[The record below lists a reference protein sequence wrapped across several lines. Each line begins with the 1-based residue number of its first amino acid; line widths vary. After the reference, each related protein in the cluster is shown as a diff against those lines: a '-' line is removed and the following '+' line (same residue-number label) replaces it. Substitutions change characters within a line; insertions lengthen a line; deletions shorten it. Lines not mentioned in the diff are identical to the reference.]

1 MSGETAARGRET
13 AALGRE
19 AAAGA
24 IRWNEAGLAPA
35 VVQHRRTGRVL
46 MLGWMNREAL
56 ERTLSSGE
64 VHFFSRRRGA
74 LWKKGETSG
83 NILRLRSIRT
93 DCDRDAL
100 LVEADPAGPT
110 CHTGEESCFFEA
122 LTGDGDDGGHDR
134 GHDGGHDRGDDG
146 GPEGKPAPG
155 LAAALTRLAALV
167 DDRAARRPGDSYTAR
182 LLAAGAARA
191 AQKVGEEGVETA
203 LAAAAGTEEEVA
215 SEAADLLYHLL
226 VLLKSR
232 GVPPDRVGEELARRF
247 PGEPDGRARPGAGLS
262 RGD

>member
-1 MSGETAARGRET
+1 MSGDAAARGRGL
-13 AALGRE
+13 AG
-19 AAAGA
+19 GA

-35 VVQHRRTGRVL
+35 VVQHCRTGKVL
-46 MLGWMNREAL
+46 MLGWMNAEAL

-83 NILRLRSIRT
+83 NFLRLRSLRT

-122 LTGDGDDGGHDR
+122 LFEGGAGEKR
-134 GHDGGHDRGDDG
+134 T
-146 GPEGKPAPG
+146 PG
-155 LAAALTRLAALV
+155 LAAVLTRLAAVV
-167 DDRAARRPGDSYTAR
+167 DERAGRRPEDSYTAR
-182 LLAAGAARA
+182 LLAAGAARI

-203 LAAAAGTEEEVA
+203 LAAAAGTEEEVT

-232 GVPPDRVGEELARRF
+232 GIAPDRVGAELARRF
-247 PGEPDGRARPGAGLS
+247 PGESD
-262 RGD
+262 

>member
-1 MSGETAARGRET
+1 MSGDAAGRGP
-13 AALGRE
+13 APAG
-19 AAAGA
+19 GA

-46 MLGWMNREAL
+46 MLGWMNAEAL
-56 ERTLSSGE
+56 ERTLATGE
-64 VHFFSRRRGA
+64 VHFFSRRRKA

-83 NILRLRSIRT
+83 NTLRLRRLRT

-122 LTGDGDDGGHDR
+122 LFGDGDRGGA
-134 GHDGGHDRGDDG
+134 
-146 GPEGKPAPG
+146 EGEPAPG
-155 LAAALTRLAALV
+155 LAAALTRLAAIV
-167 DDRAARRPGDSYTAR
+167 DDRAERRPEDSYTAR
-182 LLAAGAARA
+182 LLAAGAARI

-203 LAAAAGTEEEVA
+203 LAAAAGTEEEVVG
-215 SEAADLLYHLL
+215 EAADLLYHLL

-232 GVPPDRVGEELARRF
+232 GVPPDRVGGELARRF
-247 PGEPDGRARPGAGLS
+247 PADPD
-262 RGD
+262 

>member
-1 MSGETAARGRET
+1 MSGEPAARGRE
-13 AALGRE
+13 AAGGAIRE
-19 AAAGA
+19 AGGA

-83 NILRLRSIRT
+83 NTLRLRSVRT

-122 LTGDGDDGGHDR
+122 LTGGGYESGRDS
-134 GHDGGHDRGDDG
+134 GHDGGEDG

-167 DDRAARRPGDSYTAR
+167 DDRAARRPEDSYTAR

-203 LAAAAGTEEEVA
+203 LAAAAGTEEEVV

-247 PGEPDGRARPGAGLS
+247 PGEPDGRTRPGAGLS
-262 RGD
+262 RRE

>member
-1 MSGETAARGRET
+1 MSGETAGRGP
-13 AALGRE
+13 APAG
-19 AAAGA
+19 GA

-46 MLGWMNREAL
+46 MLGWMNAEAL
-56 ERTLSSGE
+56 ERTLATGE
-64 VHFFSRRRGA
+64 VHFFSRRRNA

-83 NILRLRSIRT
+83 NTLRLRRLRA

-122 LTGDGDDGGHDR
+122 PFGDGER
-134 GHDGGHDRGDDG
+134 G
-146 GPEGKPAPG
+146 GPEGEPAPG
-155 LAAALTRLAALV
+155 LAAALTRLAAIV
-167 DDRAARRPGDSYTAR
+167 DDRAERRPEDSYTAR
-182 LLAAGAARA
+182 LLAAGAARI

-203 LAAAAGTEEEVA
+203 LAAAAGTEEEVVG
-215 SEAADLLYHLL
+215 EAADLLYHLL

-232 GVPPDRVGEELARRF
+232 GVPPDRVGGELARRF
-247 PGEPDGRARPGAGLS
+247 PADPD
-262 RGD
+262 

>member
-1 MSGETAARGRET
+1 MSGDRAGGGPAPAG
-13 AALGRE
+13 
-19 AAAGA
+19 GA

-46 MLGWMNREAL
+46 MLGWMNEEAL
-56 ERTLSSGE
+56 ERTLATGE

-83 NILRLRSIRT
+83 NFLRLRSLRT

-110 CHTGEESCFFEA
+110 CHTGEESCFFEP
-122 LTGDGDDGGHDR
+122 LFEGGGDGGAER
-134 GHDGGHDRGDDG
+134 
-146 GPEGKPAPG
+146 EPAPG

-167 DDRAARRPGDSYTAR
+167 DDRAEKRPEDSYTAR
-182 LLAAGAARA
+182 LLAAGAARI

-203 LAAAAGTEEEVA
+203 LAAAAGTEEEVVG
-215 SEAADLLYHLL
+215 EAADLLYHLL

-232 GVPPDRVGEELARRF
+232 GVAPDRVGGELARRF
-247 PGEPDGRARPGAGLS
+247 PADPD
-262 RGD
+262 

>member
-1 MSGETAARGRET
+1 MSGEAA
-13 AALGRE
+13 APGRE
-19 AAAGA
+19 AAGGA

-35 VVQHRRTGRVL
+35 VVQHRRTGKVL
-46 MLGWMNREAL
+46 MLGWMNAEAL

-83 NILRLRSIRT
+83 NTLRLRSLRT

-110 CHTGEESCFFEA
+110 CHTGEESCFFET
-122 LTGDGDDGGHDR
+122 LFEDGAGEER
-134 GHDGGHDRGDDG
+134 T
-146 GPEGKPAPG
+146 PG
-155 LAAALTRLAALV
+155 LAAALTRLAAIV
-167 DDRAARRPGDSYTAR
+167 DDRAGRRPEDSYTAR

-232 GVPPDRVGEELARRF
+232 GVPPDRVGAELARRF
-247 PGEPDGRARPGAGLS
+247 PGEPD
-262 RGD
+262 